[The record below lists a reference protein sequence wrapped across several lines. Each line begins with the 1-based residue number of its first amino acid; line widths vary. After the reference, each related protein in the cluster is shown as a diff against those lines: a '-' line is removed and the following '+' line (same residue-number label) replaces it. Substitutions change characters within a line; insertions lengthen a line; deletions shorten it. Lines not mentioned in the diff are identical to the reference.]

1 MQSTLCEM
9 LGWVNHKLESRLI
22 GEISTTIT
30 FGRER
35 KEAKEPLEEG

>member
-9 LGWVNHKLESRLI
+9 LGWVNHKLESKLI

-30 FGRER
+30 LGRER
-35 KEAKEPLEEG
+35 KETKEPLEEG